1 LTFATTLTFNSLYI
15 VAKIF
20 EAWIFSQK
28 GRALLTVSPRR
39 GKIRLDTKN
48 EGDESG
54 VEI

>member
-20 EAWIFSQK
+20 EAWVFSQK
-28 GRALLTVSPRR
+28 GRALTVSLRR
-39 GKIRLDTKN
+39 EKIRLDTKN
-48 EGDESG
+48 EGDESD